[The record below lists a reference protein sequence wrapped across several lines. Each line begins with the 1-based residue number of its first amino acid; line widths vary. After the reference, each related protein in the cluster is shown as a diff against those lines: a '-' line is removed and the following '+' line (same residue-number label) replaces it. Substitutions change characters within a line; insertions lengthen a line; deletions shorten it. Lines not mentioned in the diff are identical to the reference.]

1 MSGEYLFDRAGN
13 ERGFWIALF
22 FMVVFFWF
30 LFANKSVLILIDGS
44 EMIVLGLTRDVYAY
58 YGWFGVSVP
67 SAFVVEVR

>member
-58 YGWFGVSVP
+58 YGWFGVVVP
-67 SAFVVEVR
+67 SGYVVQVR